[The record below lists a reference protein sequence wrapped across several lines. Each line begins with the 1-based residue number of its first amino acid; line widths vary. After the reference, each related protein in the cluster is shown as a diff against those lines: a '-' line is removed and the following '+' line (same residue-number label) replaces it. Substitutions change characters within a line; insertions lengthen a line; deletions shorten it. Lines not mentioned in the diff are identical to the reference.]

1 MYTVTENNS
10 FELLQKLRVVQDK
23 TDKQKFAYYV
33 VLLEKKGFQVLTE
46 VSYCWV
52 KKVSYET
59 IILCVFYDN
68 AF

>member
-33 VLLEKKGFQVLTE
+33 VLLEKK
-46 VSYCWV
+46 
-52 KKVSYET
+52 
-59 IILCVFYDN
+59 VFRY
-68 AF
+68 